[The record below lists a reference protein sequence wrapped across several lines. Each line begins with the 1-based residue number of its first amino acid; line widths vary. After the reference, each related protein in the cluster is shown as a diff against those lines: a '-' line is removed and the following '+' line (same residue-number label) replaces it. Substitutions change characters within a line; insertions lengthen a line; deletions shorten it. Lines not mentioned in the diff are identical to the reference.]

1 MSSLTPGAT
10 KIYLDSDYSIY
21 KTPDISPADLIFT
34 LENAVSYDFDVY
46 ALSLLEVSAPNIEP
60 IFMVGVNDTFKFN
73 ENLNTVNVFTA
84 TLTEGFYT
92 GTTLA
97 TELQT
102 RMNASGAANTYTVSY
117 NTGTFKLTITTTI
130 PNTFR
135 ILGTSSGS
143 TCLPEL
149 GFSSSTTTFTT
160 AKTSD
165 FVVNLVGSRYLD
177 VRINHQTGSVVSGP
191 SERGNIVCRMS
202 FDVPKGGIQNY
213 QAQVPV
219 EHLVKR
225 SALGRIEISMYNDRG
240 LKVKLPTNHKYTFM
254 LSLRAVS

>member
-21 KTPDISPADLIFT
+21 KTPDTSPADLIFT

-46 ALSLLEVSAPNIEP
+46 ALSLLEVSAPNLEP

-73 ENLNTVNVFTA
+73 ENSNTVNIFTA

-102 RMNASGAANTYTVSY
+102 RMNGSGCANTYTVSY
-117 NTGTFKLTITTTI
+117 NTNTLKLTISTI
-130 PNTFR
+130 LPNTFR
-135 ILGTSSGS
+135 ILSSS

-149 GFSSSTTTFTT
+149 GFNSYTTTFTT
-160 AKTSD
+160 SKTSD
-165 FVVNLVGSRYLD
+165 FVVNLIGSRYVD
-177 VRINHQTGSVVSGP
+177 IRINHQTGSVVSGP
-191 SERGNIVCRMS
+191 SERGNIICRMAW
-202 FDVPKGGIQNY
+202 DVPKGGVQNY

-225 SALGRIEISMYNDRG
+225 SSLGRIEITLYNDRG
-240 LKVKLPTNHKYTFM
+240 LKLNLPNNHKYTFM